1 MRCALVVLA
10 LLLGAAVLPATHAAT
25 PRGGHAKVATTST
38 IVFDGQRT
46 RVRWTD
52 GDSLRL
58 LDGPQR
64 GHTVR
69 VLGFNTLEAYGPVH
83 RWGTWTPA
91 QLLALAHEATR
102 TVRAR
107 EWTCTSTG
115 TSDGY
120 GRLLAACPDAAR
132 ELVGRGLALVF
143 AVDETPDAGLVAA
156 QQQARAARRGM
167 WERGAPVRVVT
178 SVHST
183 AEQGGG
189 YDRVADTVTGRTEVV
204 RHDRAYATCEEVCR
218 GEGAD
223 RSCMVYVPFEE
234 RYRGKP
240 ACLR

>member
-1 MRCALVVLA
+1 MRRGVVVF
-10 LLLGAAVLPATHAAT
+10 LLLGLAALAAPRAAT
-25 PRGGHAKVATTST
+25 PHGPHAKVATTSV
-38 IVFDGQRT
+38 IVLDGLRT

-69 VLGFNTLEAYGPVH
+69 VTGFDTLEAYGPVH
-83 RWGTWTPA
+83 RWGTWTA
-91 QLLALAHEATR
+91 TQLLEVAHAATRAVRAHEWA
-102 TVRAR
+102 
-107 EWTCTSTG
+107 CTSSG
-115 TSDGY
+115 REDGY
-120 GRLLAACPDAAR
+120 KRLLAACPDAAR
-132 ELVGRGLALVF
+132 DLVGRGLALVF
-143 AVDETPDAGLVAA
+143 AVDETPAAELVAL
-156 QQQARAARRGM
+156 QQQARRARRGM
-167 WERGAPVRVVT
+167 WEHGAPAHVIT
-178 SVHST
+178 SVHSK
-183 AEQGGG
+183 AEEGGG

-223 RSCMVYVPFEE
+223 RSCMVYVPFEQ